1 MAPSMSA
8 VTRWRAALAVILA
21 VAAGLRVWG
30 LAAEGLWA
38 DEAFVVALSRL
49 ELGGLF
55 RLSIASDTHPPLHA
69 LLLRAWM
76 RLFGS
81 SEEAVRSL
89 SVLFG
94 VAGVGLSA
102 RLGARLLGEE
112 AGLQAALLLATSPYH
127 VYYSQETRGYTLLV
141 LLAIASWDALVARM
155 PGGANAAEAR
165 EPGLVYVLV
174 TALMLYAQP
183 YAVFILLAQNLYVLA
198 AYRRN
203 LPALGR
209 WLRAQLLV
217 AALFGPWVPILAG
230 QAARAMSGFWIE
242 RPGTSHLLVTFAQY
256 AGSVPAAIALG
267 ALVAAALVSVAKG
280 GPPRAVG
287 LLLGLWLTLPHLV
300 PFVVSQFAAPMYLAR
315 AAIGSL
321 PALLLLAV
329 VPLRSTSRVF
339 ARVLVGG
346 LAVFSVSSLA
356 QYRAHGARDQWR
368 ETAAYVGAQAASG
381 DLVAIDDGY
390 GGYAFD
396 YYKRSDLEVA
406 RLRDDVARP
415 AGAAHLQAALR
426 GRPRVW
432 LIRYHRPPDH
442 EALRTA
448 LGEGWRLV
456 DYREWRNILLYR
468 FERR

>member
-1 MAPSMSA
+1 M
-8 VTRWRAALAVILA
+8 TRWRAALAAI
-21 VAAGLRVWG
+21 VAGGTWLRVWG
-30 LAAEGLWA
+30 LEAEGLWA

-49 ELGGLF
+49 DLGGLF
-55 RLSIASDTHPPLHA
+55 RLATAADTHPPLHA
-69 LLLRAWM
+69 LLLHEWV
-76 RLFGS
+76 RLFGT
-81 SEEAVRSL
+81 SEVAVRSL

-94 VAGVGLSA
+94 VAGVGLIA

-155 PGGANAAEAR
+155 PGAADGTQAR
-165 EPGLVYVLV
+165 GPGLAYVLV
-174 TALMLYAQP
+174 TTLMMYAQP

-198 AYRRN
+198 AYRTN
-203 LPALGR
+203 LPALWP

-217 AALFGPWVPILAG
+217 AALFAPWVPILAG
-230 QAARAMSGFWIE
+230 QAARAQSGFWIG
-242 RPGTSHLLVTFAQY
+242 RPGASHLLVTFVQY
-256 AGSVPAAIALG
+256 AGSIPAAIVLG
-267 ALVAAALVSVAKG
+267 ALVAVALVPVAKG
-280 GPPRAVG
+280 APPFRGAG

-300 PFVVSQFAAPMYLAR
+300 PFVVSQFAKPMYLAR
-315 AAIGSL
+315 AAIASL

-329 VPLRSTSRVF
+329 IPLRSTSRVF
-339 ARVLVGG
+339 SRALVAG
-346 LAVFSVSSLA
+346 LAALSVFSLWP
-356 QYRAHGARDQWR
+356 YRAHGARDQWR
-368 ETAAYVGAQAASG
+368 ETAAYVAARAAPG

-396 YYKRSDLEVA
+396 YYKRQDLEVG

-415 AGAAHLQAALR
+415 AGAADLQAALR

-442 EALRTA
+442 EAVRVA
-448 LGEGWRLV
+448 VGEGWRLV